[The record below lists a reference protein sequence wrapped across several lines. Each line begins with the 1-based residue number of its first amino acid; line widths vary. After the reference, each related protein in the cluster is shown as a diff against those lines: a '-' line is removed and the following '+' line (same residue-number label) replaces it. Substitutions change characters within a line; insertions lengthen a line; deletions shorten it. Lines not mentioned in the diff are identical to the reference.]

1 MLHSLLLVVALG
13 DIEVSLVLSVVTC
26 FSSVPLRSIVP
37 SSSPSSFECSSSSP
51 QVRRSSQHHRLVTVI
66 IQDQGVTWEAWGPS
80 IHEVPWSS
88 AQGQLQAP
96 SGVPLQGPSP

>member
-13 DIEVSLVLSVVTC
+13 DIEVSLVLSVATC
-26 FSSVPLRSIVP
+26 FVSVLLRSIVP
-37 SSSPSSFECSSSSP
+37 SSSLSSLTSSSSSP

-80 IHEVPWSS
+80 IHEVP
-88 AQGQLQAP
+88 
-96 SGVPLQGPSP
+96 